1 MGVVI
6 DADQDL
12 NARWQKVKAILT
24 KAGYKNLPE
33 SPASNGTI
41 IKEDYLPDFGIWIM
55 PDNII
60 NRGMLEDFLE
70 FLVPDKDNN
79 ALWKRAVDCTNEVQ
93 KNIEEEKRFSDI
105 HLSKAK
111 IHAYLAWQ
119 KDCGVPFGLSITK
132 KYLQADNPRC
142 QDFIDWLNRLFVA

>member
-1 MGVVI
+1 
-6 DADQDL
+6 
-12 NARWQKVKAILT
+12 
-24 KAGYKNLPE
+24 
-33 SPASNGTI
+33 
-41 IKEDYLPDFGIWIM
+41 
-55 PDNII
+55 
-60 NRGMLEDFLE
+60 MLEDFLE